1 MPAILLLSLL
11 FFSAFSY
18 AQGITGTWRT
28 VDEHN
33 ESKSIVEI
41 YQENGLYYGKV
52 IELLKEPETAIC
64 TKCQGDDKDKPVL
77 GMVIIKDLYEKDGKF
92 VGGTVLD
99 PTKGVVYRTKLWI
112 EDGNL
117 QIRGYLGL
125 FFRTQAW
132 YRL

>member
-28 VDEHN
+28 VDENN

-52 IELLKEPETAIC
+52 IELLKEPRTAIC